1 MWMAQAASMGILR
14 LMRYL
19 IPLLLAATPALA
31 DPAQV
36 VAVAATASTN
46 GWRFDVTL
54 AHGDTGWDDYADGWR
69 VELADGT
76 IVGERPLAHP
86 HVAEQPFTRS
96 TSGVA
101 IPDGTTEVFIRARTN
116 VDGWAEDTT
125 PHNLS
130 R

>member
-1 MWMAQAASMGILR
+1 
-14 LMRYL
+14 MRNF
-19 IPLLLAATPALA
+19 IFLALVFLPTQSLA

-36 VAVAATASTN
+36 TAVEATQTSS

-54 AHGDTGWDDYADGWR
+54 THGETGWDDYADGWR

-76 IVGERPLAHP
+76 IIGERPLAHP
-86 HVAEQPFTRS
+86 HVDEQPFTRS

-101 IPDGTTEVFIRARTN
+101 IPTGTTHVYIRTRTTAE
-116 VDGWAEDTT
+116 GWAEDTT
-125 PHNLS
+125 PFAIT